1 MSSARS
7 LTRSVYSEDGH
18 IDGRGVFFRMLRPEL
33 VRSFRVPLSS
43 DTFTGFVIII
53 PSQRQQLDL
62 SSIDAHLGDHSV
74 CVCVRWGMYD
84 ENRVAY
90 ELDVREATDLM
101 INERVPAVA
110 AEISQL

>member
-1 MSSARS
+1 MK
-7 LTRSVYSEDGH
+7 LT
-18 IDGRGVFFRMLRPEL
+18 L
-33 VRSFRVPLSS
+33 
-43 DTFTGFVIII
+43 
-53 PSQRQQLDL
+53 
-62 SSIDAHLGDHSV
+62 DHSV

-110 AEISQL
+110 AVSSQL